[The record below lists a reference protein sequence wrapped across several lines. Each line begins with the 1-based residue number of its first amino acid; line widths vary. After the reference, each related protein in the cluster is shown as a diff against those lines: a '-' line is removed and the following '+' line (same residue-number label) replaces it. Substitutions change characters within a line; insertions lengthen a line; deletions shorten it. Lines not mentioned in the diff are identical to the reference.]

1 MNIPLYQLL
10 IEHDALTR
18 TPVTVPEYE
27 VPILQEIHGHTHIL
41 SAEGKPVDQ
50 AGLGKTIGSFTPP
63 DDEYQRLCRRYG
75 TAPVIRIY
83 GKTATQLKT
92 RINKTTRKT
101 DNGTTS
107 SL

>member
-1 MNIPLYQLL
+1 MNIPIYQIL

-27 VPILQEIHGHTHIL
+27 IPILQNIHGHSHIL
-41 SAEGKPVDQ
+41 NTEGKPVDQ
-50 AGLGKTIGSFTPP
+50 TGIGKTIGTFTPP

-75 TAPVIRIY
+75 SDSVIRTY

-92 RINKTTRKT
+92 RITKNTRKT
-101 DNGTTS
+101 DNGTATS
-107 SL
+107 L